1 MPKLFDPSIVW
12 EGIPQLLPYLP
23 ITMEIVLVSAFF
35 ALLLGF
41 AIALI
46 KVNRVPILQKV
57 AAVYVSYMR
66 GTPLLVQLYIAF
78 YGVPPILLEYMNRSF
93 GTHYSINNISGMFF
107 VIIAFSLNE
116 AAYSSETIRAA
127 LQAVDKGQI
136 EAGYSIGLSTLQV
149 FRYIIL
155 PESLKIALPSLGNIF
170 IGLLKGTS
178 LAFVCAVVEMTAASR
193 LIAGRNLRFFE
204 MYVSL
209 SLIYWAL
216 SLISERL
223 FAFMEKRLR
232 KSDNVLLKDQQLVKA
247 EEMDD

>member
-1 MPKLFDPSIVW
+1 MPKFFDPSVVW

-46 KVNRVPILQKV
+46 KVNRVPVLQKV

-78 YGVPPILLEYMNRSF
+78 YGVPILLEYMNRSF

-232 KSDNVLLKDQQLVKA
+232 KSDNVLLKDQELVKA

>member
-1 MPKLFDPSIVW
+1 M
-12 EGIPQLLPYLP
+12 
-23 ITMEIVLVSAFF
+23 
-35 ALLLGF
+35 
-41 AIALI
+41 
-46 KVNRVPILQKV
+46 
-57 AAVYVSYMR
+57 
-66 GTPLLVQLYIAF
+66 
-78 YGVPPILLEYMNRSF
+78 
-93 GTHYSINNISGMFF
+93 
-107 VIIAFSLNE
+107 
-116 AAYSSETIRAA
+116 
-127 LQAVDKGQI
+127 DKGQV

-216 SLISERL
+216 SLISERI
-223 FAFMEKRLR
+223 FAFLEKRLR
-232 KSDNVLLKDQQLVKA
+232 KSDAVIRKNEKLAQAEAGKD
-247 EEMDD
+247 

>member
-1 MPKLFDPSIVW
+1 MPKLFDPQIVW
-12 EGIPQLLPYLP
+12 EGIPALLPYLP

-35 ALLLGF
+35 ALVLGF
-41 AIALI
+41 AIALV
-46 KVNRVPILQKV
+46 KVRRVPVLQNL
-57 AAVYVSYMR
+57 ATLYVSYMR

-78 YGVPPILLEYMNRSF
+78 YGVPILLEYMNRSI
-93 GTHYSINNISGMFF
+93 GTHYSINSISGMFF

-127 LQAVDKGQI
+127 LQAVDKGQV

-209 SLIYWAL
+209 SLIYWSL
-216 SLISERL
+216 SLISERI
-223 FAFMEKRLR
+223 FAFLEKRLR
-232 KSDNVLLKDQQLVKA
+232 KSDAVIRKNEKLAQAEAGKD
-247 EEMDD
+247 

>member
-78 YGVPPILLEYMNRSF
+78 YGVPILLEYMNRSF

-232 KSDNVLLKDQQLVKA
+232 KSDNVLLKDQELVKA

>member
-78 YGVPPILLEYMNRSF
+78 YGVPILLEYMNRSF